1 MMKCSDFI
9 AEFLKNQGIGTVFD
23 FTGGMIANLED
34 SISRFEGIACFPT
47 RHEQAA
53 GFAAEGYSL
62 ISKNFGVAIS
72 TSGPGATNMITAI
85 GSCYFDSTAC
95 LYITGQVN
103 SKELRSNRNIRQ
115 NGFQELDIVDMV
127 EGITKYTKLIQ
138 EPNEILYE
146 LEKALFFMK
155 DGRPGPV
162 LLDIPFN
169 VQSAEIEP
177 TTLKGFIDS
186 NEHKEVLKNRLAVL
200 PDVKE
205 LLSLLEKSNAPIV
218 LFGNGIRIS
227 KTGNKLKD
235 FLKRNNLPSV
245 SSLLGL
251 GEVSL
256 EQDNYLGFIGTYGD
270 RIANIALA
278 NADLIIVLGSRL
290 DMRQTGNPNLFAN
303 KAKIFHVDIDVFSK
317 KDVFNSY
324 FFINS
329 DLNNFFNSVNSFKTP
344 AKTKWINFI
353 ESVKDNFEDKYSEE
367 PGYCNP
373 NLFFE
378 SFSEL
383 APENSVITADVGQ
396 NQMWLAQSWKIKDGQ
411 SLLFS
416 GGMGAMGFSLPT
428 SIGAY
433 CADNSNRVYSFMG
446 DGGFQINIQE
456 LETIK
461 YNNLPIKIFIFNNH
475 SLGMVREFQDQYFNK
490 NHQSTVVGYSCPDL
504 EKIAEAYGFRYFKIN
519 KANSADLYQEI
530 INFDGPAIIEIIT
543 SPQSTLRPKV
553 VYGESIENQAPFL
566 NDEKKETLRT
576 LKEKFLD

>member
-1 MMKCSDFI
+1 MRCSDFI
-9 AEFLKNQGIGTVFD
+9 AKFLKSQGIGTVFD
-23 FTGGMIANLED
+23 FSGGMIAGLED
-34 SISRFEGIACFPT
+34 SISRLEGITCFPT

-62 ISKNFGVAIS
+62 LSKNFGVAIA

-85 GSCYFDSTAC
+85 GSCYFDSTAS

-103 SKELRSNRNIRQ
+103 SKELRDNKNIRQ

-127 EGITKYTKLIQ
+127 KGITKYAKLIK

-155 DGRPGPV
+155 NGRPGPV

-169 VQSAEIEP
+169 VQSAEIEQAA
-177 TTLKGFIDS
+177 LIGFINSD
-186 NEHKEVLKNRLAVL
+186 EHKEILNNRLSA

-205 LLSLLEKSNAPIV
+205 LLYLLEKSKAPIV
-218 LFGNGIRIS
+218 LFGNGVRVS
-227 KTGNKLKD
+227 GAGNKLKD

-251 GEVSL
+251 GEVSF
-256 EQDNYLGFIGTYGD
+256 EQDNYLGFIGTYGE
-270 RIANIALA
+270 RIANMVLA
-278 NADLIIVLGSRL
+278 NADLIITLGSRL
-290 DMRQTGNPNLFAN
+290 DTRQTGNPGLFAT
-303 KAKIFHVDIDVFSK
+303 KARIFHIDVDVFSK
-317 KDVFNSY
+317 KDVFSNYS
-324 FFINS
+324 FINS
-329 DLNNFFNSVNSFKTP
+329 DLNSFFDSVNNFKTP
-344 AKTKWINFI
+344 IKTKWLDFI
-353 ESVKDNFEDKYSEE
+353 ELVKNNFKDEYLEE
-367 PGYCNP
+367 SDYCSP

-378 SFSEL
+378 SFSKL
-383 APENSVITADVGQ
+383 APAKSVIVADVGQ
-396 NQMWLAQSWKIKDGQ
+396 NQMWLAQSWKIKNEQ

-433 CADNSNRVYSFMG
+433 CADNSNQVYSFMG

-461 YNNLPIKIFIFNNH
+461 HNNLPIKIFIFNNH

-490 NHQSTVVGYSCPDL
+490 NHQSTVVGYSCPDI
-504 EKIAEAYGFRYFKIN
+504 EKIANAYGLKYFKIN
-519 KANSADLYQEI
+519 KSDRIDLYLEI
-530 INFDGPAIIEIIT
+530 INYEGPAIIEIIT

-566 NDEKKETLRT
+566 NDDKKETLRV